1 MNMDVPCALG
11 LRQLLVADI
20 ARQRELFGLTK
31 PLKGLKL
38 WLSMLSPR
46 FAPVLLYRLAHR
58 FHVMG
63 IGVLAK
69 FFSLINFLMFGIEI
83 AVACKIGP
91 GLFFPHTHGTVIG
104 AISIGKNAVIYQ
116 GVTLGAKD
124 LDFTYDA
131 AHRPTIG
138 DDVLVG
144 SGAKVLGG
152 IQLGNHVTV
161 AANAVLLQS
170 IGNDVVVGGIPAKIL
185 KSRNL

>member
-1 MNMDVPCALG
+1 MDVPQTWG

-20 ARQRELFGLTK
+20 SRQRELFGIIK
-31 PLKGLKL
+31 PVKGFKL

-46 FAPVLLYRLAHR
+46 FAPVLLYRLAHS

-69 FFSLINFLMFGIEI
+69 LFSLVNFLVFVIEI
-83 AVACKIGP
+83 AVACQIGP

-104 AISIGKNAVIYQ
+104 AVSIGKNAVIYQ

-124 LDFTYDA
+124 LDFTYDV
-131 AHRPTIG
+131 AHRPTLG

-161 AANAVLLQS
+161 AANAVLLHS
-170 IGNDVVVGGIPAKIL
+170 VGDDVVVGGIPAKIL
-185 KSRNL
+185 KVRNV